1 VAMVGMGALGGATL
15 RPLLGRIKAGD
26 RSTGDTVASWQEAA
40 SQTFLRSS
48 LRLRVGVALGIV
60 YVMAA
65 KPGLL
70 ESVASIGVALAL
82 GAAAGVV
89 GRRPGRSAV
98 SVQDCGERATRAAG
112 GA

>member
-1 VAMVGMGALGGATL
+1 VA
-15 RPLLGRIKAGD
+15 
-26 RSTGDTVASWQEAA
+26 
-40 SQTFLRSS
+40 
-48 LRLRVGVALGIV
+48 VALGIV

-65 KPGLL
+65 KPDLL
-70 ESVASIGVALAL
+70 ESVVWIGVALAV

-98 SVQDCGERATRAAG
+98 SVQDGGERATRPAG